1 MIVLAPNPT
10 FEAAVQLTL
19 PGSKDQAEATF
30 IFRTLNRKRTVG
42 MLVLIK
48 AVKRNWFVWVWELL
62 KLCWRAKKWP
72 SAIDMLDEII
82 SDWKG
87 FCDWKG
93 VDVPYSKQA
102 LRTLLE
108 ESPGAMTSLFLAY
121 MNNQEAAR
129 RKN

>member
-1 MIVLAPNPT
+1 MIVLAPNAT
-10 FEAAVQLTL
+10 FEAPVQLTL

-30 IFRTLNRKRTVG
+30 VFRTLNRKRTVG

-72 SAIDMLDEII
+72 TAIDMLDEIVA
-82 SDWKG
+82 DWKG
-87 FCDWKG
+87 F
-93 VDVPYSKQA
+93 DVPYSKQA

-108 ESPGAMTSLFLAY
+108 ESPGAMTGIFLAY